1 MRGGLA
7 KYVVLAL
14 LFVLAGVSTGLFLTV
29 RKLSEVGPAGE
40 QLYEERVA
48 APGDADTGGALDLSR
63 RTAIVSA
70 AERVGPATV
79 SISATGRRLVRA
91 APTAQEE
98 FFRRFFGGFLP
109 GRVYEE
115 ERHTFGSGVVIDEDG
130 YILTNEHVVRGFEE
144 VQVVLTD
151 GRAFEGEVLG
161 GDQRYD
167 LAVVKIEGDDLPVAP
182 LGDSDDIMVGEW
194 AIAIGNPFGNL
205 LSDRQPTVTAGVV
218 SATNRDVISDDASPA
233 IYKDMIQTDA
243 AINPGNSGGPLV
255 NSNGEVVG
263 INSFIFSMSG
273 GSEGVGFAIPI
284 NTARNVIDEMIQYG
298 RVRDI
303 WVGIAI
309 QELTP
314 GLAERLSLGD
324 VEGVIASFVE
334 PGSPAH
340 RAGIREGDIILA
352 VNGDDVTSI
361 REARRAIF
369 GSRVGDIITLR
380 VRRGTARLDFEVTVE
395 EAAK

>member
-1 MRGGLA
+1 MRGGFG
-7 KYVVLAL
+7 KYVFLAL
-14 LFVLAGVSTGLFLTV
+14 VFALAGVSTGLFYTV
-29 RKLSEVGPAGE
+29 RKLSDVGSEARWSYEEPAGG
-40 QLYEERVA
+40 
-48 APGDADTGGALDLSR
+48 GDSRGTLEFSR
-63 RTAIVSA
+63 RTAIVRA

-79 SISATGRRLVRA
+79 SISATGRRLVRT
-91 APTAQEE
+91 APTAQDE

-115 ERHTFGSGVVIDEDG
+115 ERHTFGSGVVIDADG
-130 YILTNEHVVRGFEE
+130 YVLTNEHVVRGFED

-151 GRAFEGEVLG
+151 GRAFDGSVLG
-161 GDQRYD
+161 GDPRYD
-167 LAVVKIEGDDLPVAP
+167 LAVVKIEGESLPVAP

-194 AIAIGNPFGNL
+194 AVAIGNPFGNL

-218 SATNRDVISDDASPA
+218 SAVNRDVISDDASPA

-243 AINPGNSGGPLV
+243 AINPGNSGGPLA
-255 NSNGEVVG
+255 NSSGEVIG

-284 NTARNVIDEMIQYG
+284 NTARNVIDEMIQFG

-314 GLAERLSLGD
+314 GLYERLNLGE
-324 VEGVIASFVE
+324 VRGVLASFVE
-334 PGSPAH
+334 PGSPSY
-340 RAGIREGDIILA
+340 RAGIREGDIIVA
-352 VNGDDVTSI
+352 VNGEPVGNI

-369 GSRVGDIITLR
+369 GSRVGDIIMLSI
-380 VRRGTARLDFEVTVE
+380 RRGTATLDFEVTVE

>member
-1 MRGGLA
+1 VRGGLGR
-7 KYVVLAL
+7 YVFLAL

-29 RKLSEVGPAGE
+29 RKLSEMGPEGRWS
-40 QLYEERVA
+40 YEETVGTA
-48 APGDADTGGALDLSR
+48 GSGEGLDASR
-63 RTAIVSA
+63 RTAIVRA

-109 GRVYEE
+109 GRTYEE
-115 ERHTFGSGVVIDEDG
+115 ERHSFGSGVVIDKDG
-130 YILTNEHVVRGFEE
+130 YVLTNEHVVRGFDA
-144 VQVVLTD
+144 VTVVLTD
-151 GRAFEGEVLG
+151 GRAFDGRVLG
-161 GDQRYD
+161 SDPRYD
-167 LAVVKIEGDDLPVAP
+167 LAVVKIDGEDLPVAP

-218 SATNRDVISDDASPA
+218 SAVNRDVISDDASPA

-243 AINPGNSGGPLV
+243 AINPGNSGGPLA
-255 NSNGEVVG
+255 NSDGEVIG

-284 NTARNVIDEMIQYG
+284 DTARNVIDEMIQYG

-314 GLAERLSLGD
+314 GLAERLNLGD
-324 VEGVIASFVE
+324 THGVLASFVE
-334 PGSPAH
+334 PGSPSY
-340 RAGIREGDIILA
+340 RAGIREGDVIVA
-352 VNGDDVTSI
+352 VNGDEVGNI

-369 GSRVGDIITLR
+369 GSRVGDIITLT
-380 VRRGTARLDFEVTVE
+380 VRRGTARLDFEVPVE